1 LSDDEARRLQQRAR
15 ATDSKPWSLLLLLI
29 AATSIGPTSLNIL
42 VPALPQLARLLESDA
57 ATLQLTVSL
66 FLVGLAAAQLVMG
79 PLSDRFGRR
88 PVLLAGM
95 GLTAAVSL
103 LAIVVATVESLIA
116 ARILQAVGASTG
128 IVVSRA
134 IIRDLFERDRAASI
148 LGLVATVMV
157 AVPTL
162 GPLIG
167 GILDTVFDWR
177 AIFLFTVVTSF
188 GVLVWVALALP
199 ETRHL
204 NAQPGAPPSFRRDL
218 GELAATRMFWA
229 YVLAGA
235 FGSSTFFVFLG
246 GGPHVV
252 VSLMGRSSAEFGVWF
267 AVSSAGYMAG
277 NFAASRLA
285 VRTGA
290 NRLIWWGIGFEA
302 TGVALA
308 LLLAFGVP
316 EGGPAILFVP
326 QAIVAFGN
334 GLMLPG
340 AIAGA
345 VSVRPQAAGTAAG
358 IMGCT
363 QMGFGAAC
371 VQFSGMLL
379 ASASSAVPMSLMMVV
394 LVSAMALAFGVLGP
408 RR

>member
-1 LSDDEARRLQQRAR
+1 M
-15 ATDSKPWSLLLLLI
+15 
-29 AATSIGPTSLNIL
+29 AATSIGPTTLNIL
-42 VPALPQLARLLESDA
+42 VPALPQLSQRLGSDA

-66 FLVGLAAAQLVMG
+66 FLVGLACAQLVMG

-88 PVLLAGM
+88 PVLIAGL
-95 GLTAAVSL
+95 GLTATVSL

-148 LGLVATVMV
+148 LGLVATVMI
-157 AVPTL
+157 AVPTF

-167 GILDTVFDWR
+167 GILDTSFGWPS
-177 AIFLFTVVTSF
+177 IFAFTAVTS
-188 GVLVWVALALP
+188 GAVMLWIALTLP

-204 NAQPGAPPSFRRDL
+204 NAPPPGERRGFGHDL
-218 GELAATRMFWA
+218 AQLATSRMFWA
-229 YVLAGA
+229 YVTAGM
-235 FGSSTFFVFLG
+235 FGSATFFAFLG
-246 GGPHVV
+246 GGPHIV
-252 VSLMGRSSAEFGVWF
+252 VSLMGRSSAELGVWF
-267 AVSSAGYMAG
+267 ALSSVGYMAG
-277 NFAASRLA
+277 NYSASRLA
-285 VRTGA
+285 ARTGA

-302 TGVALA
+302 AGVSLA
-308 LLLAFGVP
+308 VLLAVFAH
-316 EGGPAILFVP
+316 EWGPVIIFLP
-326 QAIVAFGN
+326 QGIIAYGN

-358 IMGCT
+358 IMGFM

-371 VQFSGMLL
+371 VQLSGMLL
-379 ASASSAVPMSLMMVV
+379 ASAASAIPLSLSMAA
-394 LVSAMALAFGVLGP
+394 LVACLATAFAWLGP
-408 RR
+408 RRRV